1 MAMVDANTRSWRRE
15 SEIWNFRTSNKN
27 LGFMQAKKETLRV
40 APLRV
45 GLGDL
50 LAGGPEAR
58 MMLNPYFNFPAKTRK
73 YSLDNLY

>member
-1 MAMVDANTRSWRRE
+1 MAMADANDPWRKE
-15 SEIWNFRTSNKN
+15 SEILNFKTGNKN
-27 LGFMQAKKETLRV
+27 LGFMQVRKETLRV

-50 LAGGPEAR
+50 SAGELKVR
-58 MMLNPYFNFPAKTRK
+58 MILNLYFNFPTKTRK